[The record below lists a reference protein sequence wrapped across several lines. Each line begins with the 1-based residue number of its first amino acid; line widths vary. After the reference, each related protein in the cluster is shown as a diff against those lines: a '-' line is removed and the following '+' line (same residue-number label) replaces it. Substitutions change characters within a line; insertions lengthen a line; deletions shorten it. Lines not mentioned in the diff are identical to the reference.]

1 MLPVSVMS
9 RVKES
14 SSRSTHNALCKTID
28 MAAEMNAAVL
38 YGKEDVRIERLP
50 IPEAGAGEIVV
61 RVAAAL
67 TCGTDLKVFRRGYH
81 EKMLKPPAPFGH
93 EMAGIVSQV
102 GEGVTKFREGDRV
115 VAVNSA
121 PCGNC
126 YFCLRQQENL
136 CDDLV
141 FNNGAYAEYLR
152 IPERI
157 VAKNTFLV
165 PKSLSL
171 EHAALTE
178 PLACVLYGMDETGAQ
193 AGDQMVVIG
202 AGPIGLMFIH
212 GAALNKIEVI
222 AVVKHPEQVDLAR
235 SFGARHVVQ
244 TTTTDDVIAAVR
256 ALTPQGRGADSVV
269 EAVATPETWQWA
281 VDMVRKGGVV
291 NFFGGCAVGTQV
303 TLDTNRLHYNDLT
316 LRASFHHR
324 PSVCRRAFD
333 WIASGEFESS
343 KFLTGRASLQE
354 LVPVFRR
361 FLNRSNDI
369 KIAIHPGEGLNDG

>member
-1 MLPVSVMS
+1 MPRM
-9 RVKES
+9 KEIT
-14 SSRSTHNALCKTID
+14 SRSLHNAVCKTID

-50 IPEAGAGEIVV
+50 VPEPAVGEIVV
-61 RVAAAL
+61 RVGAAL

-81 EKMLKPPAPFGH
+81 EKMLTPPVPFGH
-93 EMAGIVSQV
+93 EMAGVVSQV
-102 GEGVTKFREGDRV
+102 GGGVTTFREGDRV

-121 PCGNC
+121 PCGEC
-126 YFCLRQQENL
+126 YFCRRQQENL

-141 FNNGAYAEYLR
+141 FNNGAYAEYFK
-152 IPERI
+152 IPARI
-157 VAKNTFLV
+157 VATNTFHV
-165 PKSLSL
+165 PTSLPL

-178 PLACVLYGMDETGAQ
+178 PLACVLHGMDEIGAQ
-193 AGDQMVVIG
+193 AGDRMVVIG

-212 GAALNKIEVI
+212 AAALNGVEVI
-222 AVVKHPEQVDLAR
+222 AVVKHPEQESQAR

-244 TTTTDDVIAAVR
+244 TTQTSDVIEAVR

-291 NFFGGCAVGTQV
+291 NFFGGCAAGTQV

-333 WIASGEFESS
+333 WIASGNFQSS
-343 KFLTGRASLQE
+343 KFLTGSASLAE

-361 FLNRSNDI
+361 FMNRSNDI
-369 KIAIHPGEGLNDG
+369 KIAIHPGEGSQDG

>member
-1 MLPVSVMS
+1 MS

-14 SSRSTHNALCKTID
+14 TSRSTHNAVCKTIN

-50 IPEAGAGEIVV
+50 VPQAGAGEIVV

-93 EMAGIVSQV
+93 EMAGVVSQV
-102 GEGVTKFREGDRV
+102 GAGVTRFQEGDRV

-121 PCGNC
+121 PCGEC
-126 YFCLRQQENL
+126 YFCRKQQENL

-141 FNNGAYAEYLR
+141 FNNGAYAEYFR
-152 IPERI
+152 IPARI
-157 VAKNTFLV
+157 VTKNTFLV
-165 PKSLSL
+165 PPSLPL

-178 PLACVLYGMDETGAQ
+178 PLACVLHGMDETGAQ
-193 AGDQMVVIG
+193 AGDKMVVIG

-212 GAALNKIEVI
+212 AAALNNIEVI
-222 AVVKHPEQVDLAR
+222 AVVKHTEQVQQAR
-235 SFGARHVVQ
+235 SLGARHVVQ
-244 TTTTDDVIAAVR
+244 TTMTGDVIAAVR

-291 NFFGGCAVGTQV
+291 NFFGGCAAGTQV
-303 TLDTNRLHYNDLT
+303 ALDTNRLHYNDLT

-333 WIASGEFESS
+333 WIATGEFESG
-343 KFLTGRASLQE
+343 KFLTGRASLEE

-361 FLNRSNDI
+361 FLHRNNDI
-369 KIAIHPGEGLNDG
+369 KIAIHPGEGFNDG

>member
-1 MLPVSVMS
+1 M
-9 RVKES
+9 KEIT
-14 SSRSTHNALCKTID
+14 SRSHHNAGCKTID

-50 IPEAGAGEIVV
+50 VPEAGPGEIIV

-93 EMAGIVSQV
+93 EMAGVVSQV
-102 GEGVTKFREGDRV
+102 GDGVKRFREGDRV

-121 PCGNC
+121 PCGEC
-126 YFCLRQQENL
+126 YFCRRQQENL

-141 FNNGAYAEYLR
+141 FNNGAYAEYFR
-152 IPERI
+152 IPARI

-165 PKSLSL
+165 PSSLPL

-178 PLACVLYGMDETGAQ
+178 PLACVLHGMDETGAQ

-212 GAALNKIEVI
+212 AAALNNIEVI
-222 AVVKHPEQVDLAR
+222 AVVKHSEQVQQAR

-244 TTTTDDVIAAVR
+244 TTKTEDVIAAVR
-256 ALTPQGRGADSVV
+256 ALTPQSRGADSVV

-291 NFFGGCAVGTQV
+291 NFFGGCAAGTQV
-303 TLDTNRLHYNDLT
+303 ALDTNRLHYNDLT

-324 PSVCRRAFD
+324 PSVCSRAFD
-333 WIASGEFESS
+333 WIASGGFQSS
-343 KFLTGRASLQE
+343 KFLTGSASLEE

-361 FLNRSNDI
+361 FLHRTNDI
-369 KIAIHPGEGLNDG
+369 KIAIHPGEGSHDR

>member
-1 MLPVSVMS
+1 
-9 RVKES
+9 
-14 SSRSTHNALCKTID
+14 

-50 IPEAGAGEIVV
+50 VPEAGAGEIVV

-81 EKMLKPPAPFGH
+81 EKMLTPPVPFGH

-102 GEGVTKFREGDRV
+102 GLGVTKFREGDRV

-121 PCGNC
+121 PCGEC
-126 YFCLRQQENL
+126 YFCRRQQENL
-136 CDDLV
+136 CDDLI
-141 FNNGAYAEYLR
+141 FNNGAYAEFFR
-152 IPERI
+152 IPARI
-157 VAKNTFLV
+157 VAKNTFPV
-165 PKSLSL
+165 PASLPL
-171 EHAALTE
+171 EHAALAE
-178 PLACVLYGMDETGAQ
+178 PLACVLHGLDEIDARS
-193 AGDQMVVIG
+193 GDQMVVIG

-212 GAALNKIEVI
+212 AAALSNIEVI
-222 AVVKHPEQVDLAR
+222 AVVKHTEQVQQAR

-244 TTTTDDVIAAVR
+244 TKTTEDVISAVR
-256 ALTPQGRGADSVV
+256 ALTPQSRGADAVV

-281 VDMVRKGGVV
+281 VEMVRKGGVV
-291 NFFGGCAVGTQV
+291 NFFGGCAAGTKV
-303 TLDTNRLHYNDLT
+303 SLDTNHLHYNDLT

-333 WIASGEFESS
+333 WIASGEFQSS

-361 FLNRSNDI
+361 FLNRTNDI
-369 KIAIHPGEGLNDG
+369 KIAIHPGEGLNDA

>member
-1 MLPVSVMS
+1 MS
-9 RVKES
+9 RVKENI
-14 SSRSTHNALCKTID
+14 SRSTHRAVGKTID
-28 MAAEMNAAVL
+28 MAAEMNAAIL

-50 IPEAGAGEIVV
+50 VPEAGPGEIIV
-61 RVAAAL
+61 RVVAAL

-93 EMAGIVSQV
+93 EMAGVVSQV

-121 PCGNC
+121 PCGEC
-126 YFCLRQQENL
+126 YFCRRQQENL
-136 CDDLV
+136 CDDLI
-141 FNNGAYAEYLR
+141 FNNGAYAEYFR
-152 IPERI
+152 IPARI
-157 VAKNTFLV
+157 VTKNTFLV
-165 PKSLSL
+165 PASLPL

-178 PLACVLYGMDETGAQ
+178 PLACVLHGMDEIGAQ

-212 GAALNKIEVI
+212 AAALNNIEVI
-222 AVVKHPEQVDLAR
+222 AVVKHTEQVQLAR

-244 TTTTDDVIAAVR
+244 TTMTGDVIAAVR
-256 ALTPQGRGADSVV
+256 ALSPQGHGADSVV

-291 NFFGGCAVGTQV
+291 NFFGGCAAGTQV
-303 TLDTNRLHYNDLT
+303 ALDTNRLHYNDLT

-333 WIASGEFESS
+333 WIASGGFESS
-343 KFLTGRASLQE
+343 RFLTGRASLEE

-361 FLNRSNDI
+361 FLNRTNDI
-369 KIAIHPGEGLNDG
+369 KIAIHPGEGLNDD

>member
-1 MLPVSVMS
+1 MS
-9 RVKES
+9 RLKEIT
-14 SSRSTHNALCKTID
+14 SRPTHNAVCKTLD
-28 MAAEMNAAVL
+28 MAAEMNAAIL

-50 IPEAGAGEIVV
+50 VPEAGTGEIVV

-81 EKMLKPPAPFGH
+81 KRMLKPPAPFGH
-93 EMAGIVSQV
+93 EMAGVVSQV
-102 GEGVTKFREGDRV
+102 GLGVTKFHEGDRV

-121 PCGNC
+121 PCGEC
-126 YFCLRQQENL
+126 FFCRRQQENL

-141 FNNGAYAEYLR
+141 FNNGAYAEYFR
-152 IPERI
+152 IPARI
-157 VAKNTFLV
+157 AAKNTFLV
-165 PKSLSL
+165 PASLPL

-178 PLACVLYGMDETGAQ
+178 PLACVMHGMDETGAQ

-212 GAALNKIEVI
+212 AASLSNIEVI
-222 AVVKHPEQVDLAR
+222 AVVKHTEQVQLAR

-244 TTTTDDVIAAVR
+244 TTVTDDVIAAVR
-256 ALTPQGRGADSVV
+256 ALTPQARGADSVV
-269 EAVATPETWQWA
+269 EAVASPETWQWA

-291 NFFGGCAVGTQV
+291 NFFGGCAAGTQV
-303 TLDTNRLHYNDLT
+303 SLDTNRLHYNDLT

-333 WIASGEFESS
+333 WIASGAFESS
-343 KFLTGRASLQE
+343 KFLTGSASLDE

-361 FLNRSNDI
+361 FLNRNTDI
-369 KIAIHPGEGLNDG
+369 KIAIHPGEGSHDR

>member
-1 MLPVSVMS
+1 MS

-14 SSRSTHNALCKTID
+14 TSRSTHNAVCKTID

-50 IPEAGAGEIVV
+50 VPQAGAGEIVV

-93 EMAGIVSQV
+93 EMAGVVSQV
-102 GEGVTKFREGDRV
+102 GAGVTKFQEGDRV

-121 PCGNC
+121 PCGEC
-126 YFCLRQQENL
+126 YFCREQQENL

-141 FNNGAYAEYLR
+141 FNNGAYAEYFR
-152 IPERI
+152 IPARI

-165 PKSLSL
+165 PASLPL

-178 PLACVLYGMDETGAQ
+178 PLACVLHGMDETGAQ

-212 GAALNKIEVI
+212 AAALNNIEVI
-222 AVVKHPEQVDLAR
+222 AVVKHTGASAAGAFVRRASRCANYDDRRRNRCCSRADSAGPRRRFGRGSGGDTGDLAVGRRHGAQGWRGQFLWRLRCRNPSGAGYQPPALQR
-235 SFGARHVVQ
+235 SDAAREFPSSSIRVPPRLRLDCEWRVREQ
-244 TTTTDDVIAAVR
+244 QVSDRTSIAGRTGSCFPAV
-256 ALTPQGRGADSVV
+256 L
-269 EAVATPETWQWA
+269 
-281 VDMVRKGGVV
+281 
-291 NFFGGCAVGTQV
+291 
-303 TLDTNRLHYNDLT
+303 
-316 LRASFHHR
+316 
-324 PSVCRRAFD
+324 
-333 WIASGEFESS
+333 ESHQ
-343 KFLTGRASLQE
+343 R
-354 LVPVFRR
+354 
-361 FLNRSNDI
+361 
-369 KIAIHPGEGLNDG
+369 H

>member
-1 MLPVSVMS
+1 M
-9 RVKES
+9 KES
-14 SSRSTHNALCKTID
+14 TNSSTHTAVRKTID
-28 MAAEMNAAVL
+28 MAAEMNAAIL

-50 IPEAGAGEIVV
+50 VPEAGPGEIIV
-61 RVAAAL
+61 RVVAAL

-81 EKMLKPPAPFGH
+81 KKMLKPPAPFGH
-93 EMAGIVSQV
+93 EMAGVVSQV
-102 GEGVTKFREGDRV
+102 GDGVTKFHEGDRV

-121 PCGNC
+121 PCGEC
-126 YFCLRQQENL
+126 YFCRRGQENL

-141 FNNGAYAEYLR
+141 FNNGAYAEYFR
-152 IPERI
+152 IPARI

-165 PKSLSL
+165 PASIPL

-178 PLACVLYGMDETGAQ
+178 PLACVLHGMDETGAQ

-212 GAALNKIEVI
+212 AAALKKIEVI
-222 AVVKHPEQVDLAR
+222 SVVKHTEQVQQAR
-235 SFGARHVVQ
+235 SLGARHIVQ
-244 TTTTDDVIAAVR
+244 TTKTDDVIAAVR

-291 NFFGGCAVGTQV
+291 NFFGGCAAGTQV
-303 TLDTNRLHYNDLT
+303 SLDTNRLHYNDLT

-324 PSVCRRAFD
+324 PQVCRCAFD
-333 WIASGEFESS
+333 WIASGEFESQR
-343 KFLTGRASLQE
+343 FLTGRASLEE

-361 FLNRSNDI
+361 FVNRTSHI

>member
-9 RVKES
+9 RAKES
-14 SSRSTHNALCKTID
+14 LSRSTQNAVCKTID

-50 IPEAGAGEIVV
+50 VPEAGPGEIVV

-102 GEGVTKFREGDRV
+102 GEEVTKFREGDRV

-126 YFCLRQQENL
+126 YFCQRQQENL

-141 FNNGAYAEYLR
+141 FNNGAYAEYFR
-152 IPERI
+152 IPARI

-165 PKSLSL
+165 PKSLLL

-212 GAALNKIEVI
+212 AAALSKIEVI
-222 AVVKHPEQVDLAR
+222 AVVKHPEQVELAR
-235 SFGARHVVQ
+235 SFGARHVVR

-303 TLDTNRLHYNDLT
+303 SLDTNRLHYNDLT

-343 KFLTGRASLQE
+343 KFLTGRASLEE

>member
-1 MLPVSVMS
+1 
-9 RVKES
+9 
-14 SSRSTHNALCKTID
+14 

-50 IPEAGAGEIVV
+50 VPEAGAGEIVV

-81 EKMLKPPAPFGH
+81 EKMLTPPAPFGH
-93 EMAGIVSQV
+93 EMAGVVSQV
-102 GEGVTKFREGDRV
+102 GDGVTKFREGDRV

-121 PCGNC
+121 PCGEC
-126 YFCLRQQENL
+126 YFCRRQQENL

-141 FNNGAYAEYLR
+141 FNNGAYAEYFR
-152 IPERI
+152 IPARI

-165 PKSLSL
+165 PKSLPL

-178 PLACVLYGMDETGAQ
+178 PLACVLYGMDETSAQ

-202 AGPIGLMFIH
+202 AGSIGLMFIH
-212 GAALNKIEVI
+212 AAALSNIEVI
-222 AVVKHPEQVDLAR
+222 AVVKHPEQVHLAR

-244 TTTTDDVIAAVR
+244 TTTTNDVIAAVR
-256 ALTPQGRGADSVV
+256 ALTPQGRGADAVV

-291 NFFGGCAVGTQV
+291 NFFGGCAAGTQV
-303 TLDTNRLHYNDLT
+303 ALDTNRLHYNDLT

-343 KFLTGRASLQE
+343 KFLTGRAPLEE
-354 LVPVFRR
+354 LVSVFRR

>member
-1 MLPVSVMS
+1 MS

-14 SSRSTHNALCKTID
+14 ISRSTHTAVCKTID

-38 YGKEDVRIERLP
+38 YGKEDVRIERVP
-50 IPEAGAGEIVV
+50 VPEAGAGEIVV

-93 EMAGIVSQV
+93 EMAGVVSQV
-102 GEGVTKFREGDRV
+102 GAGVTKFREGDRV

-121 PCGNC
+121 PCGEC
-126 YFCLRQQENL
+126 YFCRRQQENL

-141 FNNGAYAEYLR
+141 FNNGAYAEYFR
-152 IPERI
+152 IPARI

-165 PKSLSL
+165 PASLPL

-178 PLACVLYGMDETGAQ
+178 PLACVMHGMDETGAQ

-212 GAALNKIEVI
+212 AAALSNIEVI
-222 AVVKHPEQVDLAR
+222 AVVKHTEQVQQAR
-235 SFGARHVVQ
+235 AFGACHVVQ
-244 TTTTDDVIAAVR
+244 TTKTDDVIAAVR
-256 ALTPQGRGADSVV
+256 ALTPQSRGADSVV

-291 NFFGGCAVGTQV
+291 NFFGGCAAGTHV
-303 TLDTNRLHYNDLT
+303 SLDTNRLHYNDLT

-343 KFLTGRASLQE
+343 KFLTGRASLEE

-361 FLNRSNDI
+361 FLHRNNDI

>member
-1 MLPVSVMS
+1 MTKM
-9 RVKES
+9 KETA
-14 SSRSTHNALCKTID
+14 SRSMQDTVCETID

-50 IPEAGAGEIVV
+50 VPEAGAGEIVV

-81 EKMLKPPAPFGH
+81 EKMLTPPVSFGH
-93 EMAGIVSQV
+93 EMAGVVSQV
-102 GEGVTKFREGDRV
+102 GPGVKAFLEGDRV

-121 PCGNC
+121 PCGEC
-126 YFCLRQQENL
+126 YFCRKQQENL
-136 CDDLV
+136 CDDLL
-141 FNNGAYAEYLR
+141 FNNGAYAEYFR
-152 IPERI
+152 IPARI

-165 PKSLSL
+165 PESIPL

-178 PLACVLYGMDETGAQ
+178 PLACVLHGMDETGVQ
-193 AGDQMVVIG
+193 PGDRMVVIG

-212 GAALNKIEVI
+212 AAALNNIEVI
-222 AVVKHPEQVDLAR
+222 AVVKHPEQVGLAR
-235 SFGARHVVQ
+235 SFGASHVVQ
-244 TTTTDDVIAAVR
+244 TTATGDVIASVR
-256 ALTPQGRGADSVV
+256 ALTPQGRGADAVV

-281 VDMVRKGGVV
+281 VDIVRKGGTV
-291 NFFGGCAVGTQV
+291 NFFGGCAAGTQV
-303 TLDTNRLHYNDLT
+303 VFDTNRLHYNDLT

-333 WIASGEFESS
+333 WIASGRFQSG
-343 KFLTGRASLQE
+343 KFLTGSAPLE
-354 LVPVFRR
+354 DLVPVFRR

-369 KIAIHPGEGLNDG
+369 KIAIHPGEGPHDS